1 MASKKIVKKETKSK
15 KIKVAKVTF
24 VRVYLTE
31 GDKLLKAI
39 MAYLH
44 DEIHIRGVTV
54 FRAVTGFGKSG
65 AMHSSEI
72 LTMSLDLPVV
82 VEFFDEPKKAK
93 VAITHLSKMLEVGHI
108 VSWNAQC
115 S

>member
-1 MASKKIVKKETKSK
+1 MANKKIVKKKKTVKKTK
-15 KIKVAKVTF
+15 VVF

-54 FRAVTGFGKSG
+54 FRAISGFGKSG
-65 AMHSSEI
+65 ALHSTEI
-72 LTMSLDLPVV
+72 LTMSLDLPVAI
-82 VEFFDEPKKAK
+82 EFFDDAKKVKKAI
-93 VAITHLSKMLEVGHI
+93 AHLSAMLETGHI
-108 VSWNAQC
+108 VSWDAQ
-115 S
+115 SL